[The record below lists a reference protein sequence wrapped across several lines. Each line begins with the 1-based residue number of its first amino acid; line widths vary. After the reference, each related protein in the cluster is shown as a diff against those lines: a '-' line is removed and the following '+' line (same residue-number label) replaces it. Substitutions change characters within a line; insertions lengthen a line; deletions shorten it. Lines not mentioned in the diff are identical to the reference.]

1 MCAIDAATVK
11 RSEDELIFLS
21 AITRILRH
29 FSVPFHV
36 SDHFHVMCAID
47 DAATVKRSNAQ
58 LRLRWSGTAIPPAST
73 APSTSAPSSF
83 MGGAALEDIMA

>member
-1 MCAIDAATVK
+1 MSSSSFRLSRGFYA
-11 RSEDELIFLS
+11 IFLS
-21 AITRILRH
+21 
-29 FSVPFHV
+29 PFHV

-58 LRLRWSGTAIPPAST
+58 LRLRWSGIAIPPAST
-73 APSTSAPSSF
+73 APSTFAPSSF